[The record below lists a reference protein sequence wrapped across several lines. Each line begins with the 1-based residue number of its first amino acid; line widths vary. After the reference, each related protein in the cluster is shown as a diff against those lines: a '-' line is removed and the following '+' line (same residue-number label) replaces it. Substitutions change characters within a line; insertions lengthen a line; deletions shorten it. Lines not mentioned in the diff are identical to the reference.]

1 MNWRPPSIISVE
13 GGGVDFNIYLHSP
26 PSKRMLIIESKEW
39 CDMSVH
45 NGHKKVTVT
54 ELVEKK
60 QHGHKIVM
68 LTAYDFPGAQYAD
81 AAGVDMILVG
91 DSLAMTLLGHPNTIA
106 LTMEEMLH
114 HCKAV
119 ARGTRRAFLVGD
131 MPFISYQADR
141 AEAIRN
147 AGRLLQEGGMDAV
160 KLEGGKVIAPTVKA
174 IVDAGI
180 LVVGHIG
187 LTPQSAT
194 KLGGYK
200 VQGKTA
206 ELAKLLLDDA
216 LALQEAG
223 CFSIVLEAIPAE
235 VAQWI
240 TGQLEIPTIGI
251 GAGKYC
257 DGQVLVFHDLLGL
270 FDQFV
275 PKFVKQY
282 AALRQPII
290 QAIEQYCEEVRLGR
304 FPEQQHSF
312 SMPEEELARLF
323 PRSTR

>member
-1 MNWRPPSIISVE
+1 
-13 GGGVDFNIYLHSP
+13 
-26 PSKRMLIIESKEW
+26 MLIIESKEW

-91 DSLAMTLLGHPNTIA
+91 DSLAMTVLGYPDTVR

-114 HCKAV
+114 HCRAV
-119 ARGTRRAFLVGD
+119 SRGAERAFLVGD
-131 MPFISYQADR
+131 MPFMSYQADR

-147 AGRLLQEGGMDAV
+147 AGRLLKEGGMDAV
-160 KLEGGKVIAPTVKA
+160 KLEGGKVIAPTIRA

-206 ELAKLLLDDA
+206 ELATLLLDDA

-223 CFSIVLEAIPAE
+223 CFCIVLEAIPEE
-235 VAQWI
+235 VAKI
-240 TGQLEIPTIGI
+240 ISERLTIPTIGI

-257 DGQVLVFHDLLGL
+257 DGQVLVYHDMLGI
-270 FDQFV
+270 FDKFV
-275 PKFVKQY
+275 PKFVKRY
-282 AALRQPII
+282 AQLAPVIVE
-290 QAIEQYCEEVRLGR
+290 AIAKYCQEVREGI
-304 FPEQQHSF
+304 FPTASHSF
-312 SMPEEELARLF
+312 FMNEQERRQFYQLLGTQPQEKSD
-323 PRSTR
+323 S